1 MVPRARTRGR
11 NGAIFGASHYRGKR
25 DPTRLDT
32 FQTVS
37 LLDFSHLRAKGLE
50 IRSSSQCATSADQ
63 GAYPPPTDHNDAV
76 YGPSPHF
83 PRRTPLPIPPALLSV
98 GRVLRVVAA
107 DRHAKSP
114 KSLRR
119 TLNRCGVLHGQMAKV
134 ELAKRSEK
142 PGKALTLGLRDRRN
156 KVKQAY
162 FAALGAKDGGP
173 GGYSRPFSDGF

>member
-1 MVPRARTRGR
+1 MLTPAPKSGKRAALSEGLLASPVRSICSATTSCLRVSENEPSRDCLETPNGLRFVVPRARTRGR

-83 PRRTPLPIPPALLSV
+83 PRRTPLPIPPGLLSV
-98 GRVLRVVAA
+98 GRLFAC
-107 DRHAKSP
+107 
-114 KSLRR
+114 
-119 TLNRCGVLHGQMAKV
+119 RCGRPTCKNSQ
-134 ELAKRSEK
+134 
-142 PGKALTLGLRDRRN
+142 
-156 KVKQAY
+156 
-162 FAALGAKDGGP
+162 GP
-173 GGYSRPFSDGF
+173 S